1 MTAANKYLA
10 FEFIKRLLKFTSDQ
24 LKPSNACLIYDQL
37 LKLKLELDDESLIKR
52 VEKMIKTEISLSDGL
67 TEIDQHTLESIL
79 SFDQLYIVEV
89 GLLWSCLDWT
99 DAELKRRG
107 LEATVENKRSL
118 FADLKHL
125 IRFCDLKTN
134 ELAEL
139 DIENYVESDEAISVF
154 RHSANKSKPLM
165 IEYRSPRVTGQLWT
179 AEIGMSHS
187 SLTLPSGSVF
197 RSEFKFRV
205 NKKAILMQIN
215 TQPILID
222 CHSIDCE
229 IFQENKSLGKWKC
242 CYDKT
247 KNIVITY
254 CDFKTYSPLEL
265 EPDQEY
271 RFCFKSSKPL
281 KEPGQLFYRDQLT
294 VRTDDEQFTFT
305 MAGPHHCIAMIVFSP
320 VLLHGSPF
328 KIK

>member
-10 FEFIKRLLKFTSDQ
+10 FEFVKRLLKYTSDQ
-24 LKPSNACLIYDQL
+24 MKPSNACLIYDQL
-37 LKLKLELDDESLIKR
+37 LKLELELDDESLIKR

-205 NKKAILMQIN
+205 NKKAFLVQIN

-222 CHSIDCE
+222 CHSIVCE
-229 IFQENKSLGKWKC
+229 IFQENKSLGEWKC
-242 CYDKT
+242 DYDKI
-247 KNIVITY
+247 KNIVKTY
-254 CDFKTYSPLEL
+254 CCDFETGSFLEM

-271 RFCFKSSKPL
+271 KFCFKSSEPL
-281 KEPGQLFYRDQLT
+281 KEPGRLFYRDELT
-294 VRTDDEQFTFT
+294 VRTDDSQFIFT
-305 MAGPHHCIAMIVFSP
+305 MAGPHHCIAKIFFFP
-320 VLLHGSPF
+320 VLLHGLPP
-328 KIK
+328 K